1 LAVTRWVVRLTR
13 SGSPAMLRQ
22 ILGFSL
28 QFCSL
33 VLAVAAAVVLFG
45 VLRLR
50 DAQVDVLPEFAAS
63 TVEIQT

>member
-1 LAVTRWVVRLTR
+1 
-13 SGSPAMLRQ
+13 MLRQ

-28 QFCSL
+28 QFRSL